1 MILCPA
7 NGVDTFQKFNGNSG
21 TYDPSQTAL
30 FQDNV
35 QSYSTT
41 EPAIDL
47 TATSFL
53 MWSWRMALQT
63 NP

>member
-7 NGVDTFQKFNGNSG
+7 DGVDMFRKFNGNDG
-21 TYDPSQTAL
+21 AL
-30 FQDNV
+30 DSSEFAVFQDNV

-41 EPAIDL
+41 EPGIDL

-53 MWSWRMALQT
+53 MWSWRMAD
-63 NP
+63 PRSF